1 MDAPAP
7 SSGAAPVPQ
16 PSLHNGPETG
26 AHVGPSVPAGPLRPL
41 LLPLCRAFEWA
52 AMALLVGTT
61 TAIMVE
67 VFARGLFNLGLPGAG
82 ELAKYAGL
90 GLIFLTVPLLLARDE
105 HVKVDMLFARSR
117 GLPRRVLA
125 LFNEL
130 ATLAFCVLFLVSCW
144 WFMQRAARFSTP
156 ALGIPNL
163 VYYLPAI
170 AGMVLTTLVALDR
183 VIGVVR
189 GRAAPRDQAGAS
201 SIGVGA

>member
-1 MDAPAP
+1 MDTPAP
-7 SSGAAPVPQ
+7 RTAAAPGPQ
-16 PSLHNGPETG
+16 
-26 AHVGPSVPAGPLRPL
+26 VPAGPLRPL
-41 LLPLCRAFEWA
+41 LLPLCRGFEWG

-61 TAIMVE
+61 VAIMVE

-82 ELAKYAGL
+82 ELARYAGL
-90 GLIFLTVPLLLARDE
+90 GLIFLTVPLLLAQDA
-105 HVKVDMLFARSR
+105 HVKVDLVSARTGGR
-117 GLPRRVLA
+117 ARQVLA

-130 ATLAFCVLFLVSCW
+130 ATLAFCMLFLVSCW

-183 VIGVVR
+183 LLGIVR
-189 GRAAPRDQAGAS
+189 GREAGPDDARPLGSQANGQAPC
-201 SIGVGA
+201 